1 MAGRF
6 HLYEGYTYDEVT
18 FPIKVMRRLGVETL
32 IVTNSAGGI
41 RRDLRVGSLMLV
53 RDHIAVL
60 AGLLTPSAR
69 QQARRH
75 YDFYSPALLDRA
87 RAVGTDQGIPL
98 QEGTLALMKG
108 PCYETPAELE
118 MLRRMGAD
126 AVTMST
132 IPEVVEAARVS
143 MSVLGVSVIANLAFA
158 LPRQKVDH
166 SAVIAGARK
175 AHKDYACLLKRFIAP
190 DDFPGERNQ

>member
-6 HLYEGYTYDEVT
+6 HLYEGYAYDEVT
-18 FPIKVMRRLGVETL
+18 FPIKVMSRLGVETL

-53 RDHIAVL
+53 RDHIAIL
-60 AGLLTPSAR
+60 GGLLAPSAG
-69 QQARRH
+69 QQTRRRCN
-75 YDFYSPALLDRA
+75 FYSRALLDRA
-87 RAVGTDQGIPL
+87 RAVGADQGIHL
-98 QEGTLALMKG
+98 EEGTLALMKG

-132 IPEVVEAARVS
+132 IPEVVEAARAG
-143 MSVLGVSVIANLAFA
+143 MSVLGISVIANLAFG

-175 AHKDYACLLKRFIAP
+175 AHKDYACLLKHLIAS
-190 DDFPGERNQ
+190 RNVGGDSP